1 MGIIL
6 ISPRLSFCCHSLHI
20 QHVASMKFLAVLV
33 SLAPLASSL
42 PTYALPK
49 TFVAAEGCELPEGY
63 VLSKFTTWTP
73 VGSNDTS
80 ISFNY
85 FDESTNITTSCYK
98 NSSSQAITSP
108 GYAARYPC
116 ENSIVKFIWS
126 NSKLGLIEEACPE
139 DSSTSYEASGS
150 VVPSLQ
156 CASKNC
162 TVTGETGLQ
171 CTSANQ
177 TITAQFTS
185 LQPAPP
191 S

>member
-1 MGIIL
+1 
-6 ISPRLSFCCHSLHI
+6 
-20 QHVASMKFLAVLV
+20 MKFLVVLV

-139 DSSTSYEASGS
+139 DRYVMLTI
-150 VVPSLQ
+150 PSFVQDVL
-156 CASKNC
+156 
-162 TVTGETGLQ
+162 
-171 CTSANQ
+171 
-177 TITAQFTS
+177 TI
-185 LQPAPP
+185 
-191 S
+191 